1 MNEIKHII
9 IYSHGFG
16 VRKDDLGL
24 LSGIAEALPEAES
37 ILFDYFDVDEEKK
50 ILSICPMSEQ
60 VEKLNKVISDTRA
73 ANPEAIIDLIGHSQG
88 TIIAAMA
95 KPDGIRKTILLSP
108 SFDMSLERTL
118 ARYRSKPEAQINID
132 GISIIPSS
140 TGLTRIIPKEY
151 WQERVLVKPFEE
163 YNAFAE
169 KTDITFII
177 ANQDELSPKVDL
189 IELSSKVKILAID
202 GDHNFN
208 DSARAPLIKIIKDFI
223 RILIK

>member
-1 MNEIKHII
+1 MDKAKHII

-37 ILFDYFDVDEEKK
+37 ILFDYFDVNEEEKT
-50 ILSICPMSEQ
+50 LTICPMSEQ

-73 ANPEAIIDLIGHSQG
+73 ANPDAIIDLIGHSQG
-88 TIIAAMA
+88 TIIVALT

-108 SFDMSLERTL
+108 PFDMSLERTL
-118 ARYRSKPEAQINID
+118 ARYRSKSDAKVDIE

-151 WQERVLVKPFEE
+151 WQERLLVKPFEE
-163 YNAFAE
+163 YNALAE
-169 KTDITFII
+169 KTEITAII
-177 ANQDELSPKVDL
+177 ANQDELIPKVDL
-189 IELSSKVKILAID
+189 TELSSKIQTLAID

-208 DSARAPLIKIIKDFI
+208 DSARAPLIEIIKDV
-223 RILIK
+223 LEY